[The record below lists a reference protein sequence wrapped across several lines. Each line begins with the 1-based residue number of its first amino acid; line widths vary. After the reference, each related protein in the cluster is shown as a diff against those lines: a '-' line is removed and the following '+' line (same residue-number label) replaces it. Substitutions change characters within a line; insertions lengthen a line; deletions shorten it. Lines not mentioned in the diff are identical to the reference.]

1 MQLVCPSC
9 STVNRVP
16 AERLGDEPL
25 CGRCGGALITGEPIA
40 LDAAAFERQFTRS
53 DLPLLVDFWAQWCG
67 PCRTMAPQF
76 AAAAAQAADKARFG
90 KVDTERFPELAA
102 RFGIRSIPTMVL
114 FQDGREVARTSGA
127 MSAADLLHWLARHA
141 RVPA

>member
-25 CGRCGGALITGEPIA
+25 CGRCGKALVTGEPIA
-40 LDAAAFERQFTRS
+40 LDEQSFERQLTRG

-76 AAAAAQAADKARFG
+76 AAAAAQARTRARFG
-90 KVDTERFPELAA
+90 KVDTERHPGLAS

-114 FQDGREVARTSGA
+114 FQDGREIARVSGA
-127 MSAADLLHWLARHA
+127 MSAADLLRWLTQHA
-141 RVPA
+141 RMPA

>member
-16 AERLGDEPL
+16 DGRVGDDPQ
-25 CGRCGGALITGEPIA
+25 CGRCGRPVLPGEPIA
-40 LDAAAFERQFTRS
+40 LDGESFERQSTRGE
-53 DLPLLVDFWAQWCG
+53 LPLLVDFWAEWCG

-76 AAAAAQAADKARFG
+76 ASAAAQAKGRAVFG
-90 KVDTERFPELAA
+90 KVDTERHPQLAA

-114 FQDGREVARTSGA
+114 FRGGREVARVSGA
-127 MSAADLLHWLARHA
+127 MSAPELLRWLGQAA
-141 RVPA
+141 GGAA